1 MKKANPALILLAKV
15 LVSVGL
21 LVFFFTR
28 VPIDRFLHT
37 LASAD
42 FSYIGIALIVYLV
55 CQAVSSVR
63 WTLLARPL
71 GFKTP
76 FKDLVEYYF
85 IGMFFNLFAPGTVG
99 GDVSRVYY
107 LSRDQEKRQGKG
119 WSVTTAV
126 LSVFADRAIGM
137 VALVWVGAVGLA
149 LFPEYAVPAA
159 LRTLTIA
166 LAIGFFAAGLL
177 APLLPRI
184 LPQDGHPIV
193 VKVRLALRSYRAH
206 WRAILQAIFCSLGIH
221 LIQSWMHVIMGWA
234 LHINIPFSYC
244 LIVYPLVGI
253 FAALPISVNGF
264 GLREGG
270 YLFMLGIIGI
280 SAEKGIAFGL
290 LLFLVVALDSLIGGI
305 VFLMKKAPKPS
316 ILAVDKN

>member
-1 MKKANPALILLAKV
+1 MKKAKPALILLMKLLISA
-15 LVSVGL
+15 GL
-21 LVFFFTR
+21 LVFLFTR
-28 VPIDRFLHT
+28 VPIERFLHT

-42 FSYIGIALIVYLV
+42 FSYIGMALIVYLF

-76 FKDLVEYYF
+76 FKDLVGYYF
-85 IGMFFNLFAPGTVG
+85 IGMFFNLFAPSTVG

-107 LSRDQEKRQGKG
+107 LARDQEKSQGKG

-137 VALVWVGAVGLA
+137 VALIWVGAMGLA
-149 LFPEYAVPAA
+149 LFPEYAVPTA
-159 LRTLTIA
+159 LRSLTFA
-166 LAIGFFAAGLL
+166 LAFGFLAAGLL

-193 VKVRLALRSYRAH
+193 IKLRLALRSYRSH
-206 WRAILQAIFCSLGIH
+206 WRPILLAIICSLAIH
-221 LIQSWMHVIMGWA
+221 LIQSWMHLIMGRA
-234 LHINIPFSYC
+234 LHINIPLSYC
-244 LIVYPLVGI
+244 LIVYPLVGT
-253 FAALPISVNGF
+253 FSALPISVNGF

-280 SAEKGIAFGL
+280 SSEKGIAFGL

-305 VFLMKKAPKPS
+305 VFLLKKTPKPS
-316 ILAVDKN
+316 MASISTS